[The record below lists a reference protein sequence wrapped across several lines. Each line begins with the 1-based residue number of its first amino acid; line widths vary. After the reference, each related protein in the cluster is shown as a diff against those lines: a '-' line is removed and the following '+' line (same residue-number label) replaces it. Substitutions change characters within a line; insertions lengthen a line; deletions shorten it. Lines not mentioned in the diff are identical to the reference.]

1 MTVDN
6 TITKFPHPAS
16 QEKTITLDE
25 AIQSMTE
32 WRINKGTRG
41 EQIPDDIWKNI
52 FTLLKKY
59 PEATVC
65 AALGLTKMQL
75 HRKLDEKKSPIATV
89 SSQLPKTPH
98 IDFCEVNQTQTP
110 LYKPARIPATNTLV
124 VEFCRADG
132 RIMKIHTTTDSFS
145 ELMKAFFA
153 GE

>member
-59 PEATVC
+59 PE
-65 AALGLTKMQL
+65 
-75 HRKLDEKKSPIATV
+75 ATV